1 MNGHKWAH
9 RVSRGRLRRKLAF
22 AAVLGVSDGILNA
35 LTLASNAVL
44 HGRGLTAQLG
54 FRVGVVALASAFFT
68 LFVAEYAQYRLELRH
83 AERQLLFTRS
93 GRLASS
99 SLGRAVFRDALV
111 ESGFASV
118 ASFLGA
124 VTPLIIGV
132 ALPQASWVSLAVSVV
147 ALGGLGAVLA
157 INVDGRPWL
166 WTWGLICTGAIVTLI
181 GIKVDLV

>member
-1 MNGHKWAH
+1 MRPRRRRLAH
-9 RVSRGRLRRKLAF
+9 LRRKLMF
-22 AAVLGVSDGILNA
+22 ATVLGLSDGILNA
-35 LTLASNAVL
+35 LTLASNTVL

-68 LFVAEYAQYRLELRH
+68 LFVAEYAQYRMELRD

-93 GRLASS
+93 GRLAST
-99 SLGRAVFRDALV
+99 SLGRSVFRDAFV
-111 ESGFASV
+111 ESGLAAV

-132 ALPQASWVSLAVSVV
+132 ALPQARWVSLVASVV

-157 INVDGRPWL
+157 VNVDGRRWL
-166 WTWGLICTGAIVTLI
+166 WTGGLICTGVAVTLI
-181 GIKVDLV
+181 GIQVDLV